1 MERGIKLKRYVFL
14 VFVIGLIVAVS
25 GCTMSGWGS
34 GNLTNQTKEVNGVN
48 QVLLNGIG
56 TIILQQGD
64 QESLTIEAEDNILPH
79 IQSKVEGNK
88 LIISYDTNTPTP
100 TKDVK
105 FYLTVKDMT
114 SIGIS
119 GAGKIQSTGFNT
131 KTMSITMDGAGDG
144 NLAGLTLEK
153 LTVNI
158 SGAGKM
164 IMAGKATEQTVTIS
178 GAGNYEANDLAT
190 EITTINVDGAGKG
203 TVNVSKVLNAMI
215 NGAGNLNYL
224 GSPQVN
230 QQINGGGSVKQVTN

>member
-1 MERGIKLKRYVFL
+1 MKLKKHFYL
-14 VFVIGLIVAVS
+14 IFVMGLIVAVS

-34 GNLTNQTKEVNGVN
+34 GNLINQTKEVNGVN
-48 QVLLNGIG
+48 QVSLNGVG

-105 FYLTVKDMT
+105 FYLTVKDMNT
-114 SIGIS
+114 IGIS

-131 KTMSITMDGAGDG
+131 KTMSISMSGAGDG

-153 LTVNI
+153 LTVSI

-164 IMAGKATEQTVTIS
+164 ILEGKATEQTVTIS
-178 GAGNYEANDLAT
+178 GAGNYEAKELAT
-190 EITTINVDGAGKG
+190 ETTTINIDGAGKG
-203 TVNVSKVLNAMI
+203 TVNVGKVLNAMI

-224 GSPQVN
+224 GTPQIN
-230 QQINGGGSVKQVTN
+230 QQISGGGSVKQITS

>member
-1 MERGIKLKRYVFL
+1 MKKYVFL
-14 VFVIGLIVAVS
+14 VFVLCLIVTVS

-34 GNLTNQTKEVNGVN
+34 GNMINQTKEVNGVN
-48 QVLLNGIG
+48 QVALNGIG
-56 TIILQQGD
+56 TIVLQQGD

-79 IQSKVEGNK
+79 IQSKVDGNR
-88 LIISYDTNTPTP
+88 LSISYDTNTPTP

-114 SIGIS
+114 SISIS
-119 GAGKIQSTGFNT
+119 GAGKIQSIGFST
-131 KTMSITMDGAGDG
+131 KNMGISMDGAGDG

-153 LTVNI
+153 LSVNI

-164 IMAGKATEQTVTIS
+164 VLAGKATEQTVTIS
-178 GAGNYEANDLAT
+178 GAGNYEAKELAT
-190 EITTINVDGAGKG
+190 ETTTINIDGAGKG
-203 TVNVSKVLNAMI
+203 TINVSKVLNAII

-230 QQINGGGSVKQVTN
+230 QQINGGGSVKQITS

>member
-1 MERGIKLKRYVFL
+1 MKIYVFL
-14 VFVIGLIVAVS
+14 VFILGLVVAAS

-34 GNLTNQTKEVNGVN
+34 GNMINQTKEVNGVN
-48 QVLLNGIG
+48 QVTLNGIG
-56 TIILQQGD
+56 TIVLQQGD

-79 IQSKVEGNK
+79 IQSKVEGDK

-131 KTMSITMDGAGDG
+131 KTMSINMDGAGDG
-144 NLAGLTLEK
+144 NLAGLNLEK
-153 LTVNI
+153 LTVII

-164 IMAGKATEQTVTIS
+164 VLAGKATEQTVTIS
-178 GAGNYEANDLAT
+178 GAGNYEAKELAT
-190 EITTINVDGAGKG
+190 ETTTINIDGAGKG
-203 TVNVSKVLNAMI
+203 TINVSKVLNAII

-230 QQINGGGSVKQVTN
+230 QQINGGGSVKQITS